1 MKPCRDKYREQL
13 IKEGIEESKLKALE
27 DAAHQKMEEAYAKSK
42 DLKFK
47 KEDWGSDHWAQI
59 QQDKDKYG
67 DFFNDTG
74 VDLSKHKDI
83 GQKITKLPEDMGK
96 FHPQIVKIF

>member
-13 IKEGIEESKLKALE
+13 IQEGIEESKLKALE

-74 VDLSKHKDI
+74 VDLAKLKDV
-83 GQKITKLPEDMGK
+83 GSKITKLPEDMGK